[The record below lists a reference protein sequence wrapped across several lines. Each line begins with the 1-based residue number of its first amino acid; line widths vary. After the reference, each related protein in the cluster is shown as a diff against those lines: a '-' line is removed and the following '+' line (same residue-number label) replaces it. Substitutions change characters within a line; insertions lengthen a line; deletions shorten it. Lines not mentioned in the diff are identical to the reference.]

1 MYLKIHFTHQSWES
15 QFCSVYR
22 LTAHVV
28 FIIKYRRKAINDEIL
43 ARLKEIFVST
53 LTKWD
58 STFHVH
64 WIIDYKP
71 DIALSK
77 LIANLKTVSSRL
89 IRKEFPYLAA
99 KYFDNKPYFWTGAY
113 FVASCGGVTIER
125 LKKYVENQNSPKK
138 VVPSIELSSVRGS
151 RTRIPNCQLSLPNP
165 FKVKVSTQVR
175 SQSR

>member
-1 MYLKIHFTHQSWES
+1 MSEIQTKLCLAW
-15 QFCSVYR
+15 
-22 LTAHVV
+22 
-28 FIIKYRRKAINDEIL
+28 FIACD
-43 ARLKEIFVST
+43 
-53 LTKWD
+53 
-58 STFHVH
+58 
-64 WIIDYKP
+64 
-71 DIALSK
+71 
-77 LIANLKTVSSRL
+77 TVPHTTEHRYSSRL